1 MLKKSLEFI
10 AVKQKYFIIA
20 VVLFML
26 LFPFL
31 FTNAYLMR
39 MATISL
45 MYVMLAMGI
54 NLIMGYMG
62 QMTFSHAA
70 FWGMGAYAAGI
81 LSTRYNSN
89 FIFDL
94 IAAILVSGIFAFL
107 LGLSVLKVKGYY
119 LTIVTL
125 GFGEIVRL
133 VELNSTK
140 LTGGP
145 LGIKGIPGIELFSFE
160 LYSNRAFYYTILIM
174 VAVTILILV
183 RINASRYGLALKSI
197 RDDDSAAEVM
207 GVNVVHNKI
216 LTFVISAMIAGAAG
230 AFYAHYVSYIDSTCF
245 TTQAS
250 QEMCVMVILGGLG
263 SIPGT
268 ILGATVL
275 TVAPE
280 LIRSL
285 MQYRM
290 LIYGVI
296 MVAMMLLRPQ
306 GLLGSINFAQIRERA
321 LESGSFKKG
330 GSLKDGT
337 GSKS

>member
-1 MLKKSLEFI
+1 MFKKLTEFI
-10 AVKQKYFIIA
+10 ALKQKYFVGAIA
-20 VVLFML
+20 LLML
-26 LFPFL
+26 LFPYI

-62 QMTFSHAA
+62 QMTFGHAA

-81 LSTRYNSN
+81 LSTRMHSN
-89 FIFDL
+89 FILDV
-94 IAAILVSGIFAFL
+94 IAGIIVAGVFAFL

-133 VELNSTK
+133 VELNSTS

-145 LGIKGIPGIELFSFE
+145 LGIKCIPGIQLFSAE
-160 LYSNRAFYYTILIM
+160 LYSGRAFYYAILIM
-174 VAVTILILV
+174 VAITILILV
-183 RINASRYGLALKSI
+183 RINSSRYGLALKSI

-268 ILGATVL
+268 IVGAVVL
-275 TVAPE
+275 TVVPE

-296 MVAMMLLRPQ
+296 MVVMMLVRPQ
-306 GLLGSINFAQIRERA
+306 GLLGSVNFAQIRERA
-321 LESGSFKKG
+321 LERSANGKEAR
-330 GSLKDGT
+330 
-337 GSKS
+337 